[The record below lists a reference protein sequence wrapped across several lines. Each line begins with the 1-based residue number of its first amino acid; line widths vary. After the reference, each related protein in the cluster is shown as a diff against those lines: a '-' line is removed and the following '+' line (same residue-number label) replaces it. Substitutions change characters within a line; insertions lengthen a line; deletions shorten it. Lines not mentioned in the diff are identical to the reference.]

1 MPDVVPW
8 LFVWMLTIIL
18 NVVPAFMPPTWA
30 LLAYFHVREGM
41 PIWLLALVGASAAT
55 LGRAMLASGSRLY
68 GARIVPNAWRLNIE
82 RLVETIRSRRSL
94 GLSALGV
101 FTLNPVPSNHLFIA
115 AGIAR
120 APMLPILTVFFF
132 GRFVSYLVWIA
143 VADVAFSSLSDV
155 LGASA
160 GIWAVLIQIAGFIIL
175 ILVMRA
181 DWSKWLQRLRL
192 DPPGPKPADPA
203 RN

>member
-1 MPDVVPW
+1 
-8 LFVWMLTIIL
+8 
-18 NVVPAFMPPTWA
+18 MPPTWA
-30 LLAYFHVREGM
+30 LLAYFHLRDGM

-55 LGRAMLASGSRLY
+55 LGRAMLASVSENY
-68 GARIVPNAWRLNIE
+68 GPRIVPDAWRQNIE
-82 RLVETIRSRRSL
+82 HLVETIRSRRSL

-143 VADVAFSSLSDV
+143 VADVAFNSLSDV
-155 LGASA
+155 LGAST
-160 GIWAVLIQIAGFIIL
+160 GIWAVVIQIVGFIIL
-175 ILVMRA
+175 ILVMRI
-181 DWSKWLQRLRL
+181 DWSKWLQRLHL
-192 DPPGPKPADPA
+192 DTSAPRQPDPT
-203 RN
+203 RD